1 MLNSF
6 AFNSAL
12 ANIVSQ
18 SNPRSPSGQDSQV
31 DNDGLQEQSE
41 DADSE
46 GDDNFNLNANQNPF
60 SKPDLDKLITSEFN
74 ADMWR
79 IMRGGLPCLET
90 SSNCLD
96 QLQSRSVAGSPLLR
110 ELDARIQEANDK
122 IDDAKKRNAKTVT
135 LSILTPGLQYLLGVP
150 PQPGQP
156 QQRGFIDNLLG
167 IVRGD
172 IGLINGLISAIGVP
186 FFKASQGANEEA
198 NRNAIAISDLQ
209 IKTAEL
215 QRARAQLADTTREKV
230 AISLV
235 KFDEARTDF
244 QIAQVI
250 ASRSVDQFKI
260 FEKQYLT
267 GDSNTETYLGKLNQ
281 LDRTKAQTYSAWG
294 KVRRS
299 LFELKLLVLG
309 VKDAEV

>member
-1 MLNSF
+1 M
-6 AFNSAL
+6 
-12 ANIVSQ
+12 
-18 SNPRSPSGQDSQV
+18 
-31 DNDGLQEQSE
+31 
-41 DADSE
+41 
-46 GDDNFNLNANQNPF
+46 
-60 SKPDLDKLITSEFN
+60 
-74 ADMWR
+74 
-79 IMRGGLPCLET
+79 
-90 SSNCLD
+90 
-96 QLQSRSVAGSPLLR
+96 
-110 ELDARIQEANDK
+110 
-122 IDDAKKRNAKTVT
+122 
-135 LSILTPGLQYLLGVP
+135 
-150 PQPGQP
+150 
-156 QQRGFIDNLLG
+156 
-167 IVRGD
+167 
-172 IGLINGLISAIGVP
+172 ISAIGIP

-260 FEKQYLT
+260 FEKRYLT
-267 GDSNTETYLGKLNQ
+267 GDSNTEIYLDKLNQ
-281 LDRTKAQTYSAWG
+281 LDRTKAQTYTAWG
-294 KVRRS
+294 KIRRS

>member
-1 MLNSF
+1 MSNSLALNSV
-6 AFNSAL
+6 L
-12 ANIVSQ
+12 ANTVSQ
-18 SNPRSPSGQDSQV
+18 PNPVPQDSQT
-31 DNDGLQEQSE
+31 DDDRLEQKSE
-41 DADSE
+41 DDTLES
-46 GDDNFNLNANQNPF
+46 DDNIINSNQNPF
-60 SKPDLDKLITSEFN
+60 SKPNIDKLITTQLNE
-74 ADMWR
+74 DLWR

-90 SSNCLD
+90 SSACLD
-96 QLQSRSVAGSPLLR
+96 KLQSRSVTGSPLLR
-110 ELDARIQEANDK
+110 ELDSRIQEANDK

-156 QQRGFIDNLLG
+156 QTRGFIDNLLG
-167 IVRGD
+167 IVKGD
-172 IGLINGLISAIGVP
+172 IGLINGLISAIGIP

-260 FEKQYLT
+260 FEKRYLT
-267 GDSNTETYLGKLNQ
+267 GDSNTEIYLDKLNQ

-294 KVRRS
+294 KIRRS

>member
-1 MLNSF
+1 LPIILGNPVF
-6 AFNSAL
+6 AFTLSQTNL
-12 ANIVSQ
+12 TPSQ
-18 SNPRSPSGQDSQV
+18 SDQDQQSSDSPEDESQ
-31 DNDGLQEQSE
+31 QE
-41 DADSE
+41 
-46 GDDNFNLNANQNPF
+46 NMNLNQNPF
-60 SKPDLDKLITSEFN
+60 SNPDIDKLIADEFN
-74 ADMWR
+74 EDMWR
-79 IMRGGLPCLET
+79 ILRGRLPCLET
-90 SSNCLD
+90 SSTCLD
-96 QLQSRSVAGSPLLR
+96 QLQSLSVEGSPLLR
-110 ELDARIQEANDK
+110 ELDSRIQEANDK
-122 IDDAKKRNAKTVT
+122 IDEAKKRNSRTVA
-135 LSILTPGLQYLLGVP
+135 LSILTPGLQYLLGLP
-150 PQPGQP
+150 PLPGQP
-156 QQRGFIDNLLG
+156 QQRGFIDNLFG
-167 IVRGD
+167 ILQGN

-186 FFKASQGANEEA
+186 FFRATQGANEEA

-230 AISLV
+230 AFSLV
-235 KFDEARTDF
+235 KFDESRTDF
-244 QIAQVI
+244 QISQVI